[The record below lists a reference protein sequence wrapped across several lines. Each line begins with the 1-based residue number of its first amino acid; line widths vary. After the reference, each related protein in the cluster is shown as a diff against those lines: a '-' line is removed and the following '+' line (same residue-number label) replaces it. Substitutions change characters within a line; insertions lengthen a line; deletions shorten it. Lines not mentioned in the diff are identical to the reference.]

1 VKRRERTRRLIKLG
15 GLIVKARLDVL
26 VDDDRA
32 AIYGALL
39 GLVQQAEGERRQEVV
54 ALWRRKG
61 KRAFETEAAEQR
73 L

>member
-1 VKRRERTRRLIKLG
+1 MKRRERTRRLIELG
-15 GLIVKARLDVL
+15 GLVVKARLDVL

-39 GLVQQAEGERRQEVV
+39 GLAQQAGDEQRDEVV

-61 KRAFETEAAEQR
+61 KRAFETEAAAR
-73 L
+73 DS

>member
-1 VKRRERTRRLIKLG
+1 MKRRERTRRLIELG

-39 GLVQQAEGERRQEVV
+39 GLVQQVDEEQRDEVV

-61 KRAFETEAAEQR
+61 KRAFEAEQNQT
-73 L
+73 

>member
-1 VKRRERTRRLIKLG
+1 M
-15 GLIVKARLDVL
+15 L

>member
-1 VKRRERTRRLIKLG
+1 MKRRERTRRLIKLG

>member
-1 VKRRERTRRLIKLG
+1 MKRRERTRRLIELG

-39 GLVQQAEGERRQEVV
+39 GLVQQAESEQREEVI

-61 KRAFETEAAEQR
+61 KRAFEAEAAER
-73 L
+73 GS